1 MGPDAEDAARN
12 VRDLDISQNRAT
24 DAMVVASAHQN
35 DPVLVAEGAVSMFW
49 VIAEL
54 AKGPARSL
62 VWLVTGIL
70 RLVVQG
76 LTASAVQAKLRM
88 QRMLRRRPHRF
99 RERTQSLL
107 ATQDHLRRECPLT
120 HAIELN

>member
-12 VRDLDISQNRAT
+12 VRDLDISQNLAT
-24 DAMVVASAHQN
+24 DAMEVASAHQN
-35 DPVLVAEGAVSMFW
+35 DTVLVAEGAVSMFW
-49 VIAEL
+49 VIAEVV
-54 AKGPARSL
+54 KGPARSP

-88 QRMLRRRPHRF
+88 RRMLRRRLHRF
-99 RERTQSLL
+99 GERTQSLL
-107 ATQDHLRRECPLT
+107 ATQDHLQRECPST
-120 HAIELN
+120 HAIELS